1 MLQIENIGQMTKSKS
16 PADESLTKIR
26 FYKRWYFIVPVILV
40 TVLIGLWVASELIIL
55 RVAESYAKREIKKKY
70 PEVKN
75 LSVSI
80 KAFP

>member
-1 MLQIENIGQMTKSKS
+1 
-16 PADESLTKIR
+16 
-26 FYKRWYFIVPVILV
+26 
-40 TVLIGLWVASELIIL
+40 VLIGLWVASELIIP